1 MAEKTKVETPE
12 SNERKDPT
20 SWMEKVS
27 CDIGLRQM
35 VDAFIAKQQ
44 EEFVHSGTPSWYP
57 SDLGKDLFIRFIK
70 RKGYEAIPFD
80 ARTLRKFEF
89 GKMWELKIHQAV
101 DWFLTAFPDD
111 WKEIDLC
118 PEATYPAMRK
128 RVINDKLELRG
139 YYDRLLL
146 HRDPKIGWIIIVF
159 EVKSI
164 ASRSFHHQKIEGEQP
179 LGNRMQLMFY
189 LERIQAPENWEKIKR
204 ICQEKYGIVPVK
216 ATGVLSQASKDDG
229 AMWERTYDFDP
240 VLYGEIEKEIA
251 TLNEYWKTDKL
262 PPKPDLLVFEEG
274 AVKVNW
280 EISYSNYVHHI
291 LGQDYAK
298 ILLKAEQLVNRH
310 RYYRTKN
317 PSKVGVVEKEI
328 LDFNASLK

>member
-1 MAEKTKVETPE
+1 MADEQETPT
-12 SNERKDPT
+12 NPND
-20 SWMEKVS
+20 WMEKVS

-70 RKGYEAIPFD
+70 RKGLEPIPFD

-89 GKMWELKIHQAV
+89 GKMWELKIHQAI
-101 DWFLTAFPDD
+101 DWFLKTYPDD
-111 WKEIDLC
+111 WKEIDLN
-118 PEATYPAMRK
+118 PEATYEAMKK

-146 HRDPKIGWIIIVF
+146 HKDPKIGWMIIVF

-164 ASRSFHHQKIEGEQP
+164 ASRAFHHQKIEGEQP
-179 LGNRMQLMFY
+179 IGNRMQLMFY
-189 LERIQAPENWEKIKR
+189 LERIQAPENWEKLKR
-204 ICQEKYGIVPVK
+204 ICKEKYGVEPVK

-240 VLYGEIEKEIA
+240 VLYGEIEKEINA
-251 TLNEYWKTDKL
+251 LNEFWKAGTP
-262 PPKPDLLVFEEG
+262 PPKPDLIVIEDG
-274 AVKVNW
+274 VAKVNW
-280 EISYSNYVHHI
+280 EISYSNYINHI
-291 LGQDYAK
+291 LGTEWKGILEKAK
-298 ILLKAEQLVNRH
+298 QLERRH
-310 RYYRTKN
+310 YYYRTKN
-317 PSKVGVVEKEI
+317 PSKVGVVVEAIKE
-328 LDFNASLK
+328 FNASLK